1 MSRPRFSIIIPT
13 RGRARTLHYAIR
25 SCLAQEFDDYEI
37 VVCDNCS
44 SPETRQVVEAF
55 ASEKIVYVRSDVPL
69 AMSDNWELAISRARG
84 EYLTIVGDDDA
95 LLRHALKDAHRLL
108 QLSKMPVL
116 HWAWAFYKWPDYSLR
131 ADANRLSFAFTGEV
145 KRVQADDLFKAL
157 LQQPDRYHELPMIYN
172 SLIHVDLIDQLRKR
186 TGRVFTATSPDVYSG
201 FAFADLAG
209 RFLSVTRPMGICGTS
224 SQSNGQATIVG
235 CGATSNI
242 ANEFHSFNKASGLVW
257 NDHLPR
263 IIKSISAVIAES
275 YAQYRA
281 VLHGGVQF
289 SSAERRALSAAM
301 MADLWKHPNLSAPE
315 RAAAVEQIR
324 EWCAADGKART
335 WFAATAADYARREPA
350 GSGSPYPW
358 QKGIGPKCFDIDASD
373 FGVTDVD
380 GAAALIESLLGCRSR
395 PIAIPRR
402 KPLTIRTIA
411 QAVLPSAFFRSA
423 KRTGSQRRL
432 AS

>member
-1 MSRPRFSIIIPT
+1 MSRPHFSIIIPT
-13 RGRARTLHYAIR
+13 RQRAHTLHFAIR

-37 VVCDNCS
+37 IVCDNCS

-55 ASEKIVYVRSDVPL
+55 RSEKIVYVRSDAPL
-69 AMSDNWELAISRARG
+69 AMSDNWELAVSRARG

-95 LLRHALKDAHRLL
+95 LLRHALKEAHRLL
-108 QLSKMPVL
+108 ELTKVPVL
-116 HWAWAFYKWPDYSLR
+116 QWTWAFYKWPDYSLR

-145 KRVQADDLFKAL
+145 KRVQADDLFKSL
-157 LQQPDRYHELPMIYN
+157 LRQPDRYHELPMIYN
-172 SLIHVDLIDQLRKR
+172 SLIHVDLIDQLRQR

-201 FAFADLAG
+201 FAFADLAV

-235 CGATSNI
+235 CGPTSNI
-242 ANEFHSFNKASGLVW
+242 ANEFHTFNKASGLLW

-289 SSAERRALSAAM
+289 SSAQRRSLSAAM
-301 MADLWKHPNLSAPE
+301 MADLWKHPNLSPSE
-315 RAAAVEQIR
+315 RADAMDQIR
-324 EWCAADGKART
+324 QWCGGDAALKA
-335 WFAATAADYARREPA
+335 WFETIAADYAGQPPA
-350 GSGSPYPW
+350 AASKSPYPW
-358 QKGIGPKCFDIDASD
+358 QKGIGPTCFDIDASA

-380 GAAALIESLLGCRSR
+380 AAAEMIENLLGCRTR
-395 PIAIPRR
+395 PLYPPRR

-411 QAVLPSAFFRSA
+411 QSVLPSALFRSTA
-423 KRTGSQRRL
+423 KC
-432 AS
+432 